1 MSDLAE
7 SARQNR
13 LMTQAIQLFVMCFS
27 LIMALIAV
35 ANVFNTLANS
45 IILRTREFA
54 VLKSAGMGNRAFA
67 RMLAY
72 ECASYA
78 ARGLV
83 IGLAAATAVA
93 WALHRATSL
102 AFEGLA
108 FSLPWAYVGA
118 AVGMV
123 LAVLALSVAYALV
136 RARAGSIVEALRA
149 DAI

>member
-1 MSDLAE
+1 MRE
-7 SARQNR
+7 RGARPR
-13 LMTQAIQLFVMCFS
+13 D
-27 LIMALIAV
+27 
-35 ANVFNTLANS
+35 
-45 IILRTREFA
+45 RP
-54 VLKSAGMGNRAFA
+54 GGGHG
-67 RMLAY
+67 
-72 ECASYA
+72 
-78 ARGLV
+78 RGL
-83 IGLAAATAVA
+83 G
-93 WALHRATSL
+93 ALHRATSL